1 MPPRKSTPEK
11 DDFATI
17 KKKKKNSEFTD
28 SLSMIDAVFL
38 HCN

>member
-1 MPPRKSTPEK
+1 MPPMKSTPEK

-17 KKKKKNSEFTD
+17 KNKKNSEFTD
-28 SLSMIDAVFL
+28 SLSTIDAVFL